1 MNINSINSSNRI
13 MNSYGKSKASNS
25 IKKENIQVKDRL
37 EISKEAKVMQ
47 NKELDIKIDRSKDI
61 ERIKKAIKEGT
72 YTVDSNKL
80 AEAMVKGMRGNNI

>member
-1 MNINSINSSNRI
+1 MDINSINSSNRI
-13 MNSYGKSKASNS
+13 MNSYGKNKVNNS
-25 IKKENIQVKDRL
+25 IKKETIQVKDRL

-47 NKELDIKIDRSKDI
+47 DKELDIKVDRSKDI

>member
-1 MNINSINSSNRI
+1 MDINSINSSNRI
-13 MNSYGKSKASNS
+13 MNSYGKSKVNNS
-25 IKKENIQVKDRL
+25 IKKENIQVRDRL

-47 NKELDIKIDRSKDI
+47 DKELDIKIDRSKDI

-72 YTVDSNKL
+72 YTVNSDKL